1 MKLNSKKELKFV
13 ICADLMMNRGYFKR
27 SIKRKIIEFFYP
39 DYVMDYLY
47 HMRTYSYMKHFWY
60 LKLICLYH
68 KLRWL
73 KLGVKLGFSIG
84 DECLGYGTVFL
95 HSGTIIIG
103 GSNRIGNYAN
113 INTCINMAD
122 GGSKV
127 GDFLFLAS
135 GAKITKKVILG
146 NEVMISANSV
156 VNKSYG
162 NNVLL
167 AGAPANIKKDHVRKW
182 IIWGGYELDSRW
194 LERYNSVE
202 KLKEEMFITLKT

>member
-1 MKLNSKKELKFV
+1 MILNSKKELEFV
-13 ICADLMMNRGYFKR
+13 RSADLMMNRGYLKR
-27 SIKRKIIEFFYP
+27 SIKRKIIELFYP

-60 LKLICLYH
+60 LKPICLYH

-73 KLGVKLGFSIG
+73 KLGVKLGISIG
-84 DECLGYGTVFL
+84 DECLGYGCVFL

-113 INTCINMAD
+113 INTCINIAD
-122 GGSKV
+122 GDSKI

-162 NNVLL
+162 SNILI
-167 AGAPANIKKDHVRKW
+167 AGAPAIIKNDCVRKW
-182 IIWGGYELDSRW
+182 ICWGGYELDPRW
-194 LERYNSVE
+194 LKRYNTVE
-202 KLKEEMFITLKT
+202 ELKERMCV